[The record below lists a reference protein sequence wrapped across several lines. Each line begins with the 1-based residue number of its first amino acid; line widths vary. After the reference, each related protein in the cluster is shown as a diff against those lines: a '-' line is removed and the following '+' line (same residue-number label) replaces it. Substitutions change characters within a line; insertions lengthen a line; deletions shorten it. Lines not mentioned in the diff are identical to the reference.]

1 MGWTVETLNAA
12 VDVEIA
18 ALAPDLRARLVRV
31 AELIEEHGLDAV
43 PPKLTKYLGDRLWE
57 IRLTGR
63 DGIARVLYVLAAGPR
78 VVLLRAFV
86 KKTEKTPPSELAL
99 ARQRAKQVKP

>member
-43 PPKLTKYLGDRLWE
+43 PPSSRSTS
-57 IRLTGR
+57 
-63 DGIARVLYVLAAGPR
+63 GIGSGKSA
-78 VVLLRAFV
+78 
-86 KKTEKTPPSELAL
+86 
-99 ARQRAKQVKP
+99 